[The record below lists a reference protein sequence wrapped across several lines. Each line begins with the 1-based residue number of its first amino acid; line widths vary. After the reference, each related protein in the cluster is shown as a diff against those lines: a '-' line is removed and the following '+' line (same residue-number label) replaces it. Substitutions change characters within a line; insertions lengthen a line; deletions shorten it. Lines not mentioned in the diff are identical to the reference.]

1 MDHGQTFT
9 SLPND
14 KKYYEEGMAITRVT
28 GQGTAE
34 YRCRTFEPTAAE
46 HTATTSKY
54 AGHS

>member
-9 SLPND
+9 SLPSD

-28 GQGTAE
+28 GQGTAG
-34 YRCRTFEPTAAE
+34 YRCRTFELTAAE